1 MLRVFEHANYDFLG
15 APSRRYL
22 IVTAIVAVI
31 GLATL
36 AVRGVNSSIEFT
48 GGTLIQVRAADST
61 VTIAGIRS
69 ALAAGGSGGAEIS
82 TFGSPRDFLIR
93 VAIAPDATDTD
104 AAAQETAR
112 VVGDALVA
120 GFGPGSYSI
129 ERVEAI
135 GPKVGGELRT
145 RALLAI
151 LLSFGA
157 TLVYLTFR
165 FEWRFGVAAIS
176 ATANDILL
184 TVAFIAL
191 MDLEVSLLVIAAMLT
206 IVGYS
211 LNDKI
216 VVFDRVRENL
226 HKYRRENFV
235 GILNRSVNETLPR
248 TVLTGGSVLAALLAL
263 LLLGGP
269 VLRPFAW
276 VMTFGVV
283 IGTFSSMFI
292 GSAVLLRIERR
303 WPGEDVR
310 GTKTLDTSR
319 GQPAATP
326 AD

>member
-1 MLRVFEHANYDFLG
+1 
-15 APSRRYL
+15 
-22 IVTAIVAVI
+22 
-31 GLATL
+31 
-36 AVRGVNSSIEFT
+36 
-48 GGTLIQVRAADST
+48 
-61 VTIAGIRS
+61 
-69 ALAAGGSGGAEIS
+69 
-82 TFGSPRDFLIR
+82 
-93 VAIAPDATDTD
+93 
-104 AAAQETAR
+104 
-112 VVGDALVA
+112 
-120 GFGPGSYSI
+120 
-129 ERVEAI
+129 VEAI

-165 FEWRFGVAAIS
+165 FEWRFGIAAIG
-176 ATANDILL
+176 ATGHDILL
-184 TVAFIAL
+184 TIAFLAL

-226 HKYRRENFV
+226 HKYKRENFP

-248 TVLTGGSVLAALLAL
+248 TVLTGGSVIAALLAL

-269 VLRPFAW
+269 VIRAFAW
-276 VMTFGVV
+276 VMTFGVI

-292 GSAVLLRIERR
+292 GSLILLRIERR

-310 GTKTLDTSR
+310 GTKTLESSR
-319 GQPAATP
+319 TPPAP
-326 AD
+326 ASAD

>member
-1 MLRVFEHANYDFLG
+1 MQRVFEHANFEFLG
-15 APSRRYL
+15 AASRRYL
-22 IVTAIVAVI
+22 VATSIFVLTGLVTL
-31 GLATL
+31 GF
-36 AVRGVNSSIEFT
+36 RGINSSIEFT

-61 VTIAGIRS
+61 ITIGGIRAALSAAGIAGS
-69 ALAAGGSGGAEIS
+69 ELS
-82 TFGSPRDFLIR
+82 TYGTARDFLIR
-93 VAIAPDATDTD
+93 SAIAADTADTD
-104 AAAQETAR
+104 AAAQAAAQRVGQALATA
-112 VVGDALVA
+112 
-120 GFGPGSYSI
+120 FGQERYSI

-145 RALLAI
+145 RAILAI

-165 FEWRFGVAAIS
+165 FEWRFGVAAIG
-176 ATANDILL
+176 ATVNDILL
-184 TVAFIAL
+184 TVAFMAL
-191 MDLEVSLLVIAAMLT
+191 MDLELSLLVIAAMLT

-226 HKYRRENFV
+226 HKYKRENFP
-235 GILNRSVNETLPR
+235 GILNHSVNETLPR
-248 TVLTGGSVLAALLAL
+248 TVLTGGSVIAALLAL

-269 VLRPFAW
+269 VIGAFAM

-283 IGTFSSMFI
+283 VGTFSSMYI
-292 GSAVLLRIERR
+292 GPSILLWVERR

-310 GTKTLDTSR
+310 GTKTLDTTR
-319 GQPAATP
+319 AQPATAP

>member
-1 MLRVFEHANYDFLG
+1 MLRVFEHATFDFLG
-15 APSRRYL
+15 AATRRYV
-22 IVTAIVAVI
+22 IGAAVFAVV

-61 VTIAGIRS
+61 ITIGRIRA
-69 ALAAGGSGGAEIS
+69 ALAAGGLTGAEIS
-82 TFGSPRDFLIR
+82 TFGGPRDFLIR
-93 VAIAPDATDTD
+93 SALGADSSDTD
-104 AAAQETAR
+104 AAAQAAAERVGESLTA
-112 VVGDALVA
+112 A
-120 GFGPGSYSI
+120 FGPASYSV
-129 ERVEAI
+129 ERREAI

-145 RALLAI
+145 RALLAV

-165 FEWRFGVAAIS
+165 FEWRFGIAAIG
-176 ATANDILL
+176 ATAQDILL
-184 TVAFIAL
+184 AVAFLAL
-191 MDLEVSLLVIAAMLT
+191 MDLEVSLLVIAAILT

-226 HKYRRENFV
+226 HKYKREDFRA
-235 GILNRSVNETLPR
+235 ILNRSLNETLPR
-248 TVLTGGSVLAALLAL
+248 TVLTGGSVIAALLAL
-263 LLLGGP
+263 LMLGGP
-269 VLRPFAW
+269 VIRAFAW

-292 GSAVLLRIERR
+292 GSSVLLWIERR
-303 WPGEDVR
+303 WPGADVR
-310 GTKTLDTSR
+310 GTKTLDPAR
-319 GQPAATP
+319 GQPATTS